1 MNYDDAVK
9 IWAAKK
15 LDIRPESIFSVT
27 WGGKGEAEKSY
38 DQTYGDTD
46 GYDVVVHAG
55 CWVHYAHLAGYGSHR
70 RNSLIELSG
79 QSFASVLAEILGAS

>member
-1 MNYDDAVK
+1 MNYDEAVK

-15 LDIRPESIFSVT
+15 LDILPEHIFSVE
-27 WGGKGEAEKSY
+27 WGGKGEVEKSY
-38 DQTYGDTD
+38 DQTYGDTE

-55 CWVHYAHLAGYGSHR
+55 CWVHYAHLDGYGSRR

-79 QSFASVLAEILGAS
+79 QSFASVLAEILDPS